1 MRRLILLLSI
11 LFAALPVHAQTPGPA
26 QIGPALQY
34 GLPPNPALQPGA
46 PGVPALPPGA
56 AKALGAVTEPTPTE
70 TAPSGAQPFD
80 YSENLKSDVF
90 GAMLFTGSF
99 ANQRSTQF
107 NPDYAIAIGDKI
119 QLRLWGGIEYDTT
132 LVVDPRGNVFLPQV
146 GPVKVLGVRNKN
158 LQKVMESEI
167 RKVFRSNVYS
177 YASLAA
183 AQPVRVFVGGFV
195 NRPGLYNGT
204 SMDSPLNYLDQAGGI
219 DAERGSFLDV
229 QVKRGEQVR
238 ARLNLYDFLL
248 KGRIPLVQLADGD
261 IIFVPPRMNTV
272 KAIGLAENAKRFEFR
287 SETLSI
293 AELARMAKPM
303 AQATNV
309 RVTRNSGTI
318 KNVEYFAL
326 GEARS
331 VTIGNGDEV
340 EFTAD
345 KRPGTI
351 TVRVEGE
358 HKGAQEFVLPYGSRL
373 GDLMSK
379 VELSNDSDSRN
390 IQLFRISVK
399 QRQKVALDTSLN
411 SLQNTVLTARSGTSD
426 EARLRTEEADLIL
439 KWVDRARK
447 IEPSGQ
453 VLVAQ
458 ATERNKLL
466 LENGDIV
473 KIPARDGL
481 VLVSGEVLFPNAIA
495 YDVKLTLDDYIRRAG
510 GYTQNADNSRI
521 VVAHRDGSFD
531 QGEDDPKMREGDQVL
546 VLPKVDVKSRQIVK
560 EMSQILYYIAVSA
573 AVIVGL

>member
-1 MRRLILLLSI
+1 MRRLILLPLI
-11 LFAALPVHAQTPGPA
+11 LFAALQAQAQTPGPA
-26 QIGPALQY
+26 ELQPAPQY
-34 GLPPNPALQPGA
+34 GLPPNPALTPGA
-46 PGVPALPPGA
+46 PGVPALSPKA
-56 AKALGAVTEPTPTE
+56 LKALGAAEPAPTE
-70 TAPSGAQPFD
+70 TAPQGAQSFD
-80 YSENLKSDVF
+80 YSVNLKSDVF

-107 NPDYAIAIGDKI
+107 NPDYAIAIGDRI

-132 LVVDPRGNVFLPQV
+132 LVVDPQGNVFLPQV
-146 GPVKVLGVRNKN
+146 GPVRVLGVRNKD
-158 LQKVMESEI
+158 LQKVMESAI
-167 RKVFRSNVYS
+167 GKVFRSNVYS

-229 QVKRGEQVR
+229 QAKRGAQIR

-261 IIFVPPRMNTV
+261 VIFVPPRQNTV
-272 KAIGLAENAKRFEFR
+272 KATGLAENAKRFEFKGQ
-287 SETLSI
+287 SLSL
-293 AELARMAKPM
+293 AELSRLAKPQ

-309 RVTRNSGTI
+309 RVTRNTGMVR
-318 KNVEYFAL
+318 NVEYYELAKA
-326 GEARS
+326 GS

-358 HKGAQEFVLPYGSRL
+358 HRGAQEFVLPYGSKL
-373 GDLMSK
+373 GDLMRK
-379 VELSNDSDSRN
+379 VEFSDHSDSKN
-390 IQLFRISVK
+390 IQLFRTSVK
-399 QRQKVALDTSLN
+399 QRQKVALDTSLT
-411 SLQNTVLTARSGTSD
+411 SLQNTVLTARSGTND
-426 EARLRTEEADLIL
+426 EARLRQEEADLIL
-439 KWVDRARK
+439 KWVERARK

-453 VLVAQ
+453 VLIAQ
-458 ATERNKLL
+458 ATERDQLL
-466 LENGDIV
+466 LENGDII
-473 KIPARDGL
+473 KIPPRDGL

-495 YDVKLTLDDYIRRAG
+495 FDSKLTLDDYISKAG

-521 VVAHRDGSFD
+521 VVAHRDGSFG
-531 QGEDDPKMREGDQVL
+531 QGENDLKLREGDQVL
-546 VLPKVDVKSRQIVK
+546 VLPKIDLKSRQIVK

-573 AVIVGL
+573 AVILAL